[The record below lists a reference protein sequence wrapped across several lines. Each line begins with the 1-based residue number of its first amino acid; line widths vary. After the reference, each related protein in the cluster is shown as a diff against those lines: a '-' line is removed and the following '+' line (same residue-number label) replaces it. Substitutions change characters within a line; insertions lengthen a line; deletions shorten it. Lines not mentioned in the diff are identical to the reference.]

1 MNNDN
6 PTHQPGLGNGHEHEF
21 EPEYGLPESLPADER
36 ILWQGSPDFYALARH
51 GFHWVQ
57 LVAYFAAMLALH
69 AVFVVS
75 DGGSAVDALRSLL
88 VPAAL
93 AGVAL
98 ASVAALAWMSA
109 RTTVYTLTD
118 KRVVMRVGIVLTL
131 TFNLPLRRIES
142 AAFRARDSAFG
153 DIVLTLDAKD
163 HIAWLHLWPHVRAW
177 RLARPEPALRS
188 VPDAARVAALLS
200 NAWVHA
206 TGKAAATAPA
216 AASAAAER
224 PAPHSAPPTA
234 PHTAPHTASGGAANV
249 AQSATRPQQ
258 WQPSPT

>member
-1 MNNDN
+1 MTTDN
-6 PTHQPGLGNGHEHEF
+6 TPNQHGLGNGHEHEF

-36 ILWQGSPDFYALARH
+36 ILWQGSPDFHALARH

-57 LVAYFAAMLALH
+57 LVAYFAAMLALR
-69 AVFVVS
+69 AAFVVS
-75 DGGSAVDALRSLL
+75 DGGSVGEALYSLL

-93 AGVAL
+93 AVVAL
-98 ASVAALAWMSA
+98 ASVAALAWLSA

-142 AAFRARDSAFG
+142 AALRERGSEFG

-200 NAWVHA
+200 SAWVQA
-206 TGKAAATAPA
+206 TGVQMASLAAQATERLAPHAAPVAAAYVAQA
-216 AASAAAER
+216 AAS
-224 PAPHSAPPTA
+224 
-234 PHTAPHTASGGAANV
+234 
-249 AQSATRPQQ
+249 PQQ

>member
-1 MNNDN
+1 MSIDN
-6 PTHQPGLGNGHEHEF
+6 PTLQDGLGNGHEHEF
-21 EPEYGLPESLPADER
+21 EPQYGLPESLPADES

-57 LVAYFAAMLALH
+57 LVAYFAAMLALR
-69 AVFVVS
+69 AAFVVS
-75 DGGSAVDALRSLL
+75 DGGSVVDALRSLL

-93 AGVAL
+93 AVVAL
-98 ASVAALAWMSA
+98 ASVAALAWLSA

-142 AAFRARDSAFG
+142 AALRSRDSAFG
-153 DIVLTLDAKD
+153 DIVLTLKAKD
-163 HIAWLHLWPHVRAW
+163 HIAWLHLWPHVRPW

-188 VPDAARVAALLS
+188 LPDAARVAALLS
-200 NAWVHA
+200 NAWVKA
-206 TGKAAATAPA
+206 TGMAAPSAPTAP
-216 AASAAAER
+216 SPVTER
-224 PAPHSAPPTA
+224 PAPRAALGGTA
-234 PHTAPHTASGGAANV
+234 NA
-249 AQSATRPQQ
+249 AQSSAGPQQ